1 MPQALLRPDVVLF
14 HCWRRWVSVN
24 MYMYVS
30 IRIFELQDVRAPPY
44 MVCHTSKYGL
54 PEFAAGFLIGS
65 GHEPEFLNP
74 LKLDY
79 SVMFVLT
86 LLYWVRGI
94 NSEFVDWGVITQAAS
109 SWVQVS
115 SVCGP
120 LGVRGVLPARERGC
134 VARCWV
140 GVVCLYVYGIIRGA
154 VGRWDDARAC
164 ACVDQTLFYKAA
176 HAYRT
181 EGMIRHL
188 ALCAVASVRS
198 SICIWIYTDATIP
211 GSRTII
217 PRE

>member
-1 MPQALLRPDVVLF
+1 
-14 HCWRRWVSVN
+14 

-109 SWVQVS
+109 S
-115 SVCGP
+115 
-120 LGVRGVLPARERGC
+120 
-134 VARCWV
+134 
-140 GVVCLYVYGIIRGA
+140 
-154 VGRWDDARAC
+154 
-164 ACVDQTLFYKAA
+164 
-176 HAYRT
+176 
-181 EGMIRHL
+181 
-188 ALCAVASVRS
+188 
-198 SICIWIYTDATIP
+198 
-211 GSRTII
+211 
-217 PRE
+217 